1 MYDDLKFDL
10 CCGARVLYRAGL
22 SAGIAGHL
30 SIMVDQDKMLANR
43 FGPSFATVEPE
54 DVLTL
59 DLDGNILDGRGFVN
73 DTIRL
78 HGVLHKMNP
87 DVVAIA
93 HTHPPAVVTFS
104 SLRIVPEAYDQ
115 ESCFLA
121 GEVAVVEEDYSGLAS
136 SEDRVRPFGD
146 ALGNHHALIL
156 PNHGAITKGSSIRQA
171 IILMMGLEG
180 MIQRHL
186 SVAAASRA
194 TGITPRPIAPEIA
207 LATKRELNTIVAG
220 RAPLNLVW
228 DDLMAKLRQSD
239 PALFAAREQAAS
251 AAS

>member
-10 CCGARVLYRAGL
+10 CCGARALYGAGL

-30 SIMVDQDKMLANR
+30 SIMVDQNTMIANR
-43 FGPSFATVEPE
+43 FGPSFATVKPE

-73 DTIRL
+73 ETIRL
-78 HGVLHKMNP
+78 HGVLHRMNP

-121 GEVAVVEEDYSGLAS
+121 GEVALVEEDYSGLAS
-136 SEDRVRPFGD
+136 SEDRVRPFGE
-146 ALGNHHALIL
+146 ALRNRHALIL
-156 PNHGAITKGSSIRQA
+156 PNHGAITKGSNIQQA
-171 IILMMGLEG
+171 IILMMGLER
-180 MIQRHL
+180 MVQRHL
-186 SVAAASRA
+186 SVAAAARA
-194 TGITPRPIAPEIA
+194 TGITPRPIAPEVA

-220 RAPLNLVW
+220 LSPLNLIW
-228 DDLMAKLRQSD
+228 DDLMAKLRDSD
-239 PALFAAREQAAS
+239 RDLFVAREQAAT